1 MRGAGGGRALSSV
14 RPPMTRSIADY
25 VALAVISKVSWDEVE
40 DDGLSNIFGRH
51 RPTVKDFSGDLQEFK
66 DYAEQRCGFPLTEQL
81 AQEVIRSLAE
91 CGLLRITDDNFSG
104 TFVKIKANEF
114 ENFVSVAQE
123 QIQDAKRNGDESG
136 LTERASDY
144 PRGSAF
150 LKHVLYEDYHELGD
164 QWLRRALVGLR
175 KHFDERGVLPEYGD
189 SSLVDVASVPA
200 SDRLVAIDH
209 NSREFTEVVEL
220 TDAASESI
228 RSSNSI
234 DEDKRS
240 WIRDHISAG
249 IALIKKHKV
258 LTSAI
263 SALLLTPLMNAYEA
277 VAEEPAKEAILLA
290 INTIRAFF
298 GI

>member
-1 MRGAGGGRALSSV
+1 MSSAL
-14 RPPMTRSIADY
+14 PPTTRSIADY
-25 VALAVISKVSWDEVE
+25 VALAVISKISWDDA
-40 DDGLSNIFGRH
+40 DDDEFNDIFGNH
-51 RPTVKDFSGDLQEFK
+51 RATARDFSGDLSEFK
-66 DYAEQRCGFPLTEQL
+66 NYAEQRCGFPITEQL
-81 AQEVIRSLAE
+81 AQDVIRSLAE
-91 CGLLRITDDNFSG
+91 CGLLRVTDDNFSG

-114 ENFVSVAQE
+114 ENFVSLAQE

-136 LTERASDY
+136 LIDKASDY

-175 KHFDERGVLPEYGD
+175 KHFDERGVLPDDGVD
-189 SSLVDVASVPA
+189 LPLVDIAIARA

-209 NSREFTEVVEL
+209 NSRAFAEVVEL

-240 WIRDHISAG
+240 WIRDHIGAG

-258 LTSAI
+258 LASAV
-263 SALLLTPLMNAYEA
+263 SALLLAPLMNAYEA
-277 VAEEPAKEAILLA
+277 VAEEPAKQAILLA